1 MGKAFDD
8 MGVRFRDSGCVRFEP
23 VSNSIC
29 FLLRFFIF
37 LHRRRWRESLFS
49 RVFEDQTREFWSRK
63 KDVIAIREVER
74 FEYCRKS
81 VYLHLLIAFVFFRYS
96 RDYVVIQIEE
106 FENMEDITIR
116 SSSNVSILFKIAS
129 KLRRE
134 KIRGLFINIVKKKLN
149 GSVNL
154 RVTWP
159 AKMKLVYH

>member
-1 MGKAFDD
+1 M
-8 MGVRFRDSGCVRFEP
+8 
-23 VSNSIC
+23 
-29 FLLRFFIF
+29 
-37 LHRRRWRESLFS
+37 
-49 RVFEDQTREFWSRK
+49 
-63 KDVIAIREVER
+63 
-74 FEYCRKS
+74 
-81 VYLHLLIAFVFFRYS
+81 HLLIGFVFFRYS

-116 SSSNVSILFKIAS
+116 SSSNVSILFKIAP

-134 KIRGLFINIVKKKLN
+134 KIRGLFINIVKKKFN